1 MSVTFDL
8 LAKVLSARCSN
19 ILLFLPNIYEA
30 LARFGS
36 PFIFSDNH
44 TIWLQ

>member
-19 ILLFLPNIYEA
+19 ILLFL
-30 LARFGS
+30 S
-36 PFIFSDNH
+36 VIFMCVESYFE
-44 TIWLQ
+44 TR